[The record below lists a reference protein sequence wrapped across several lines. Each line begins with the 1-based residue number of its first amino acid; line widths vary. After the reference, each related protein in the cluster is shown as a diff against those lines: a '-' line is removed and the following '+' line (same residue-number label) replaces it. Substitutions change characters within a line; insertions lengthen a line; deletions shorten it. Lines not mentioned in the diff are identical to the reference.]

1 MSSAIR
7 YANHRSRGRGLLL
20 DVKTLRKKGLVS
32 AVSSGSSPLGRCR
45 ARVMS
50 MAAATVV
57 GLLGVIASTPS
68 VAQGFS
74 WPWENDSPRPIPREP
89 IRREPARPAPPPV
102 QSGSQAGWETE
113 RSSICLRL
121 EQRLVQ
127 ETQRG
132 SQVQSVLPRI
142 EADLRQNEQDL
153 RKLQTKLDRSD
164 CYEWFLFTKQLRNTR
179 ECRALSNDVDEGK
192 RRRAE
197 LEAERQDIQSTGGR
211 SIQDEIVRE
220 LARNSCGSSY
230 AQEAR
235 RREGSSSFGVWQDE
249 GGGGGGMGNSYSS
262 VPFATYRTVCVRL
275 CDGYYFPV
283 SFSTLPNHF
292 QRDAE
297 VCQSKCAAPAQ
308 LYYYQNPGGAVED
321 MQAFDTN
328 DKYTSLRTAFM
339 YRKEY
344 VQGCSCKQAEY
355 LPQTP
360 MPGGGVPRQTG
371 STDVPP
377 PSSTTR
383 APQIGEALDPWRPR

>member
-1 MSSAIR
+1 MCAR
-7 YANHRSRGRGLLL
+7 FAAVPLAGALLL
-20 DVKTLRKKGLVS
+20 AVLGMGADVS
-32 AVSSGSSPLGRCR
+32 
-45 ARVMS
+45 
-50 MAAATVV
+50 
-57 GLLGVIASTPS
+57 
-68 VAQGFS
+68 AQGFS
-74 WPWENDSPRPIPREP
+74 WPWETENPRPIPREP
-89 IRREPARPAPPPV
+89 IRREPPRAAPPPV
-102 QSGSQAGWETE
+102 QSGSQAGWQTE

-132 SQVQSVLPRI
+132 SQAQSVLPRI

-153 RKLQTKLDRSD
+153 RKAQTKLDRAD
-164 CYEWFLFTKQLRNTR
+164 CYEWFLFTKQLRSTR
-179 ECRALSNDVDEGK
+179 ECRALANDVEEVK

-197 LEAERQDIQSTGGR
+197 LEAERQDIQASGGR

-220 LARNSCGSSY
+220 LARNNCGSSY
-230 AQEAR
+230 TQEAR
-235 RREGSSSFGVWQDE
+235 RREGPSSFGIWQDE
-249 GGGGGGMGNSYSS
+249 SSGGGGMGNSYSS

-275 CDGYYFPV
+275 CDGYYFPI

-328 DKYTSLRTAFM
+328 DKYTKLRTAFM
-339 YRKEY
+339 YRREY

-360 MPGGGVPRQTG
+360 APGGVPRQTG
-371 STDVPP
+371 STELPP
-377 PSSTTR
+377 PASTTR
-383 APQIGEALDPWRPR
+383 APQIGEALDPWRVR